1 MFCPRCAAQN
11 VDDAKFCRACGTNLE
26 SIALALSGQYKP
38 ARADDVYE
46 ESWLDKRREGVNK
59 LVRAGGLL
67 GSSLL
72 IGAALGLFSNQSDW
86 IIIWMVFCG
95 WMATWG
101 VFSLVS
107 GVQAILESKYMR
119 EDIAESVGR
128 TNQLRQGREQE
139 RLPAASSVEG
149 LSPSSVTEQTTRSLT
164 EQPHRTK
171 RP

>member
-1 MFCPRCAAQN
+1 
-11 VDDAKFCRACGTNLE
+11 
-26 SIALALSGQYKP
+26 LSGQYLS
-38 ARADDVYE
+38 ARENNEPE
-46 ESWLDKRREGVNK
+46 ESWLDKRRQGINK

-107 GVQAILESKYMR
+107 GVQAMLESKYMR
-119 EDIAESVGR
+119 DDIAESIGR

-139 RLPAASSVEG
+139 RLPAASLG
-149 LSPSSVTEQTTRSLT
+149 DLTTPRSVTEHTTRSLS
-164 EQPHRTK
+164 EQQKTREQ
-171 RP
+171 